1 MYRNKINFFKRI
13 ILGIILVIV
22 FGTLPNNFVIIGTNA
37 NATNN
42 PVKIKNT
49 LVNTQ
54 VNSSQLV
61 EQGRQYYQAQDYTE
75 AIRFWQKAQ
84 NIYQS
89 QQDKLN
95 QATIF
100 NYLCLAYTKLGQL
113 PAAEKAINYSLE
125 LLDSLENKNLSLLA
139 QTFNTQGSLQLA
151 QGNTQQA
158 ILTWQKATKIYQQI
172 EDQTGEIGSLINQ
185 AQAMQ
190 ELGLYIQA
198 EKTLTKVKDILT
210 EQTDDELKI
219 SGLRKLGNIQR
230 LMGNLTESETTLQES
245 LELAR
250 SLNSN
255 TQISASLLSLGN
267 TALTKRE
274 SKTALEYYQQTINL
288 ASSDSIKLKAQL
300 NQLKIFIDSQ
310 EYSKAVELSR
320 DIRPELDQL
329 SVNRSNIK
337 DRINYLVSLIQLQL
351 VPSPHRRGLGR
362 GLEDIT
368 QTEIIQFANTTLE
381 QAQSIK
387 DKKSQAVTLGY
398 LGKIYEQN
406 QQWQQANQFTQQALS
421 IAQSINAEDIIYQW
435 QWQVGRIYKAQD
447 NIEAATIAYQQAF
460 DTLQSLRSNLV
471 GINSNVQFSFR
482 ESIEP
487 LYRELVNLLLT
498 DEDNSPINTTK
509 LEKSRQIIESLQIA
523 ELENFFRSNC
533 IAGKIVPV
541 DNIPQT
547 KAAIIYPIILPN
559 RIEVIVS
566 LPQQSLIHTTTYISD
581 LEANRILQELRRS
594 LRKPFTAPEGRVLG
608 KQVYDW
614 LIKPLENQLQDSQV
628 STLVFVLDGEL
639 GNIPMSALYDGQKYL
654 VEKYSIGLAPG
665 LQLLDPKP
673 LQQVKLE
680 ALVGGLSEA
689 RHGFTG
695 LENVKREIAEIN
707 TQLPSEIL
715 IDNKFTS
722 TALQDQIANIP
733 YPVIHIASHG
743 QFSSNADE
751 TFILAWDKPIKVK
764 ELSNFLRQSQQTED
778 KALELLVLS
787 ACETATGDKKAALG
801 LAGVALQ
808 AGARSTLATLWTVS
822 DEATAEFMSNFYRL
836 LAQGNLRK
844 SEALRQAQL
853 TLLNDPNYDT
863 PYLWAAFVLIGNWL

>member
-1 MYRNKINFFKRI
+1 MYHNKINFFKRI
-13 ILGIILVIV
+13 ILGIILVIILGILSNR
-22 FGTLPNNFVIIGTNA
+22 FLIIATNA

-42 PVKIKNT
+42 IVNSKNT

-54 VNSSQLV
+54 VNPAQLV
-61 EQGRQYYQAQDYTE
+61 EQGRKYYQAQDYTE
-75 AIRFWQKAQ
+75 AVKVWQKAQ

-95 QATIF
+95 QTTIS

-113 PAAEKAINYSLE
+113 PEAKKAIKYSLE
-125 LLDSLENKNLSLLA
+125 LLDSLENKNLPIFA
-139 QTFNTQGSLQLA
+139 QTLNTQGSLQLA

-158 ILTWQKATKIYQQI
+158 ILTWQEARKIYQQI
-172 EDQTGEIGSLINQ
+172 QDTTGKIGSLINQ

-198 EKTLTKVKDILT
+198 EKTLTKVKNILT

-250 SLNSN
+250 SVKSN
-255 TQISASLLSLGN
+255 TQISASLLTLGN
-267 TALTKRE
+267 TALARGE
-274 SKTALEYYQQTINL
+274 SQTALDYYQQAINL
-288 ASSDSIKLKAQL
+288 ARSDTTKLKAQL
-300 NQLKIFIDSQ
+300 NQLRVFIDSQ
-310 EYSKAVELSR
+310 EYIKAVELSR
-320 DIRPELDQL
+320 NIRPQLDQL

-351 VPSPHRRGLGR
+351 VLSPHRRGLGR

-368 QTEIIQFANTTLE
+368 QTDIIQFANSTLQ

-387 DKKSQAVTLGY
+387 DQKSQAVTLGY
-398 LGKIYEQN
+398 LGNIYEQN
-406 QQWQQANQFTQQALS
+406 QQWTKANQFTQQALS
-421 IAQSINAEDIIYQW
+421 IAQSINAEDTIYQW
-435 QWQVGRIYKAQD
+435 QWQLGRIYKAQG
-447 NIEAATIAYQQAF
+447 NIEAATLAYQQAF

-471 GINSNVQFSFR
+471 GINNNVQFSFQ

-487 LYRELVNLLLT
+487 LYRELVDLLLT
-498 DEDNSPINTTK
+498 DEDNSPITTTK
-509 LEKSRQIIESLQIA
+509 LEKSRAIIESLQIA

-547 KAAIIYPIILPN
+547 NAAIIYPIILPN

-581 LEANRILQELRRS
+581 LEANRILQKLRRS
-594 LRKPFTAPEGRVLG
+594 LRKPFTAPEGKILG

-614 LIKPLENQLQDSQV
+614 LIKPLENQLKDSQV

-639 GNIPMSALYDGQKYL
+639 GNIPMSALYDGQEYL

-689 RHGFTG
+689 RHGFTA
-695 LENVKREIAEIN
+695 LENVQREINEIDA
-707 TQLPSEIL
+707 QLPSEVL
-715 IDNKFTS
+715 IDSNFTS
-722 TALQDQIANIP
+722 TELQNQIANIP
-733 YPVIHIASHG
+733 YPIIHIASHG

-764 ELSNFLRQSQQTED
+764 ELNNFLRQSQQTEN

-801 LAGVALQ
+801 LAGVAIQ
-808 AGARSTLATLWTVS
+808 AGARSTLATLWTIS
-822 DEATAEFMSNFYRL
+822 DEATAEFMSQFYRL
-836 LAQGNLRK
+836 LAQGNLSK
-844 SEALRQAQL
+844 TEALRQAQL

>member
-22 FGTLPNNFVIIGTNA
+22 FGTLPNSFLIISTNA

-42 PVKIKNT
+42 LVNSKNT
-49 LVNTQ
+49 LFNTQ
-54 VNSSQLV
+54 VNSSQLLV
-61 EQGRQYYQAQDYTE
+61 EQGRKYYQAQDYTE
-75 AIRFWQKAQ
+75 AIKVWQQAQ

-95 QATIF
+95 QATIS

-113 PAAEKAINYSLE
+113 PEAEKAINYSLE

-139 QTFNTQGSLQLA
+139 QTLNTQGSLQLA

-158 ILTWQKATKIYQQI
+158 ILTWQEATKIYQEI
-172 EDQTGEIGSLINQ
+172 KDTTGKIGSLINQ

-198 EKTLTKVKDILT
+198 EKTLTKVKDIVT
-210 EQTDDELKI
+210 KQTDNELKI

-250 SLNSN
+250 SFNSN

-267 TALTKRE
+267 TALAKEE
-274 SKTALEYYQQTINL
+274 SKTALEYYQQVINI
-288 ASSDSIKLKAQL
+288 ASSDSSTKLKAQL
-300 NQLKIFIDSQ
+300 NQLRILIDTK
-310 EYSKAVELSR
+310 EYTKAIELSR
-320 DIRPELDQL
+320 NIRPELDQL
-329 SVNRSNIK
+329 SVNRNNIS
-337 DRINYLVSLIQLQL
+337 DRINYLVSLIQLQPYIENNSL
-351 VPSPHRRGLGR
+351 SSA
-362 GLEDIT
+362 
-368 QTEIIQFANTTLE
+368 EIIQLANTTLQ
-381 QAQSIK
+381 QAQSIE
-387 DKKSQAVTLGY
+387 DQKSQAVTLGY

-406 QQWQQANQFTQQALS
+406 QQWQEANQFTQQALS
-421 IAQSINAEDIIYQW
+421 LAQSINAEDIIYQW
-435 QWQVGRIYKAQD
+435 QWQLGRIYKAQG
-447 NIEAATIAYQQAF
+447 NIETATIVYQQAF

-471 GINSNVQFSFR
+471 GINSDVQFSFR

-487 LYRELVNLLLT
+487 LYRELVDLLLT
-498 DEDNSPINTTK
+498 DEDNYSITTTK
-509 LEKSRQIIESLQIA
+509 LEKSRAIIESLQIA

-533 IAGKIVPV
+533 IAGQIVPV

-547 KAAIIYPIILPN
+547 NAAIIYPIILPN

-566 LPQQSLIHTTTYISD
+566 LPQQPLIHTTTYISD
-581 LEANRILQELRRS
+581 SEANRILQQLRRS

-614 LIKPLENQLQDSQV
+614 LIKPLENQLKDSQV
-628 STLVFVLDGEL
+628 STLIFVLDGEL
-639 GNIPMSALYDGQKYL
+639 GNIPMSALYDGQEYL

-680 ALVGGLSEA
+680 ALVGGLSEP
-689 RHGFTG
+689 RHGFTA
-695 LENVKREIAEIN
+695 LENVQREINEIDA
-707 TQLPSEIL
+707 QLPSEVL
-715 IDNKFTS
+715 IDRNFTS
-722 TALQDQIANIP
+722 TELQNQIANIP

-743 QFSSNADE
+743 QFSSNADD

-764 ELSNFLRQSQQTED
+764 ELNNFLRQSQQTEN

-801 LAGVALQ
+801 LAGVAIQ
-808 AGARSTLATLWTVS
+808 AGARSTLATLWTIS

-836 LAQGNLRK
+836 LAQGNLSK
-844 SEALRQAQL
+844 TEALRQAQL